1 MASET
6 TSRSNKERP
15 RTSARPQRVIRLH
28 ALPAYLGVTRSAI
41 DLMVR
46 RGQLHPFSITGRRA
60 KVVAEDEIIQ
70 LQERA
75 KARAKAEAVLDDD
88 ETEAD
93 EPRRHHIAAS
103 RAPDREP
110 EPSEQDRPRQR
121 LRGSRTRPRQSS
133 KSDEVQHGED

>member
-1 MASET
+1 MTSENT
-6 TSRSNKERP
+6 GRSSKERP

-60 KVVAEDEIIQ
+60 KVVSEDEIAQ

-75 KARAKAEAVLDDD
+75 KAKAKPEAILDDD
-88 ETEAD
+88 ETETD
-93 EPRRHHIAAS
+93 ESGGRQRILLRS
-103 RAPDREP
+103 EP
-110 EPSEQDRPRQR
+110 ESED
-121 LRGSRTRPRQSS
+121 
-133 KSDEVQHGED
+133 DA